1 MIVEMR
7 LHLIMITGEDG
18 IKGVSFMNKKKRM
31 KCAAFICCMFIAV
44 IFFIA
49 NIVVTQEQFLYNTI
63 CSVLGGERRKLAGG
77 DPSKYVY
84 YESDY
89 EDKKSAL
96 AAANALNERIA
107 EEGIILL
114 KNDGLLPIKTPE
126 SDAGVSNKPK
136 ISVFGH
142 NSVNLVYGGSGS
154 GGASSKGATTLFESL
169 TKAGYE
175 YNPALK
181 SFYESRAA
189 GDLRDSPAMGSS
201 LLAGI
206 FTGETPVSSY
216 TQAVSDSYKE
226 YNDAALVVLSRLGG
240 EGFDLPRTSL
250 TSLNNGKPI
259 NGARSGSDHYL
270 QLDKN
275 EVDMIREAM
284 DNFANV
290 IIVVNSS
297 EAMELGFLDDPSHYL
312 YTDGGYADSV
322 KAKECMNKLKAAVWI
337 GSPGKTGIN
346 ALGRVLNGSVN
357 PSGRTVDT
365 YARDFTK
372 DPSYYNFGT
381 NNVMHGNEFYTVRS
395 GDKLQARE
403 QYLVEYEE
411 GIYVGYR
418 YYETRFVTEGEN
430 GENWYEKNVVFPLG
444 YGLSYTDFSWE
455 ITNAEELESAVISQ
469 KTELNVKVKVTNE
482 GDCAGKDVVQIYVGA
497 PYYAGGIE
505 KSEVVLAGYAKTPML
520 AAKGRGTDD
529 LPEYCELEIPVK
541 AEYFASYDYA
551 DKNGNGHRGYE
562 IEHGDYEIRVSKNA
576 HEAVDTVTVN
586 VPDDILITGDADT
599 GYTVENRFDDVSG
612 YIKEYLS
619 RTDWEG
625 TWPAPPTQEER
636 TVTQEFLNSFNYDGD
651 DSGKPWESDKTPE
664 QSDKVLKF
672 GETEVKLYQLIG
684 KDYDDPL
691 WNELLNQLT
700 VEQMAEMIGTGN
712 YNTMAID
719 GIGKPKTIDPDGP
732 VGFTAFMG
740 DPSVYDTC
748 FYASG
753 CVLGATYNRE
763 LAEEMGKMVGNEG
776 ILGNMQGD
784 GTPYSGWYA
793 PAVNIHR
800 SPFGGRN
807 WEYYSEDGYL
817 SGSMAA
823 GVIKGAKSKGVYTYV
838 KHFALNEQETHRS
851 GVLTFANEQAMRE
864 IYFRAFELCV
874 KDGGTTA
881 IMSSFNRIG
890 KTWTGGS
897 YDLLTEVLRNEWGF
911 KGMVITDYNYAT
923 PYMNVNQMIRAG
935 GDLNLCQKGWPDT
948 VNTPTQVTALRNATK
963 NILYTVANSTA
974 MNGYGEGV
982 EYKYV
987 MPTWVVW
994 LIIADVVIIAC
1005 MGVWGFFFVRSV
1017 IRMKREESNNG
1028 GAGKAEGLVIGDGE
1042 VIKNI
1047 KDEEE

>member
-1 MIVEMR
+1 MN
-7 LHLIMITGEDG
+7 
-18 IKGVSFMNKKKRM
+18 NKKRL

-63 CSVLGGERRKLAGG
+63 CSVMGGERRKLAKG
-77 DPSKYVY
+77 DPSQYKY

-89 EDKKSAL
+89 ADKKSAL
-96 AAANALNERIA
+96 EAANSLNERIV

-114 KNDGLLPIKTPE
+114 KNDGLLPMATPV
-126 SDAGVSNKPK
+126 SDKSVTVKPK
-136 ISVFGH
+136 VSVFGH

-154 GGASSKGATTLFESL
+154 GGASSKGAATIFASL
-169 TKAGYE
+169 ASAGYE
-175 YNPALK
+175 YNPVLK
-181 SFYESRAA
+181 NFYESRTA
-189 GDLRDSPAMGSS
+189 GDNRDAPAMGNS

-206 FTGETPVSSY
+206 FTGETPVHSYSQSVTSSY
-216 TQAVSDSYKE
+216 KD

-250 TSLNNGKPI
+250 TSLNNGKTI
-259 NGARSGSDHYL
+259 NGARNSTDHYL

-275 EVDMIREAM
+275 EVDMIREAL
-284 DNFANV
+284 DNFDNV
-290 IIVVNSS
+290 IVIVNSS
-297 EAMELGFLDDPSHYL
+297 EAMELGFLDDPGHYL
-312 YTDGGYADSV
+312 YTDGGYADSI
-322 KAKECMNKLKAAVWI
+322 KAEQYMNKIKAAVWI

-346 ALGRVLNGSVN
+346 ALGRVLNGTVN

-372 DPSYYNFGT
+372 DPSYFNFGT
-381 NNVMHGNEFYTVRS
+381 NNVMHGNEFYTTRS
-395 GDKLQARE
+395 NGKLQARE

-418 YYETRFVTEGEN
+418 YWETRFVTEGVN
-430 GENWYEKNVVFPLG
+430 GETWYKNNVVFPLG
-444 YGLSYTDFSWE
+444 YGMSYTTFDWE
-455 ITNAEELESAVISQ
+455 ITNKAEIEATALNHN
-469 KTELNVKVKVTNE
+469 TEITVKVKVTNT
-482 GDCAGKDVVQIYVGA
+482 GDYAGKDVVQVYVNA
-497 PYYAGGIE
+497 PYYDGGIE
-505 KSEVVLAGYAKTPML
+505 KSEVVLVGFGKTPLL
-520 AAKGRGTDD
+520 AAKGNGTAAM
-529 LPEYCELEIPVK
+529 PEFCELEIPIK
-541 AEYFASYDYA
+541 AEYFASYDYS
-551 DKNGNGHRGYE
+551 DKNKNTHKGYE
-562 IEHGDYEIRVSKNA
+562 IEHGDYEIRVSRNA
-576 HEAVDTVTVN
+576 HEAVEIATVN
-586 VPDDILITGDADT
+586 VANDILIAEDGSTE
-599 GYTVENRFDDVSG
+599 YPVVNRFDDVSN
-612 YIKEYLS
+612 YIEKYLS

-636 TVTQEFLNSFNYDGD
+636 TVTQEFLNSFNYDGND
-651 DSGKPWESDKTPE
+651 AGKPWESTEMPE
-664 QSDKVLKF
+664 QSEKVLKF
-672 GETEVKLYQLIG
+672 KDTEVKLYQLIG

-691 WNELLNQLT
+691 WDTLLNQLT
-700 VEQMAEMIGTGN
+700 VEQMAEMVGTGN

-719 GIGKPKTIDPDGP
+719 AIGKPKTIDPDGP

-776 ILGNMQGD
+776 ILGNVAGD

-817 SGSMAA
+817 SGTMAA
-823 GVIKGAKSKGVYTYV
+823 GVIRGAKSKGVYTYV

-874 KDGGTTA
+874 KDGETTA
-881 IMSSFNRIG
+881 IMSSFNRLG
-890 KTWTGGS
+890 TTWTGGN

-911 KGMVITDYNYAT
+911 KGMVITDYNYQT

-935 GDLNLCQKGWPDT
+935 GDLNLCQKGWPSTDK
-948 VNTPTQVTALRNATK
+948 TPTQVTALRNATH

-974 MNGYGEGV
+974 MNGYGQGI

-987 MPTWVVW
+987 MPVW
-994 LIIADVVIIAC
+994 EVWFIVIDVIFILC
-1005 MGVWGFFFVRSV
+1005 MGVWTFFFVRSI
-1017 IRMKREESNNG
+1017 IRMKKTDGNNTQVE
-1028 GAGKAEGLVIGDGE
+1028 KADEFALNDGDVIG
-1042 VIKNI
+1042 IINQ
-1047 KDEEE
+1047 EEDKS

>member
-1 MIVEMR
+1 MNNNKR
-7 LHLIMITGEDG
+7 L
-18 IKGVSFMNKKKRM
+18 
-31 KCAAFICCMFIAV
+31 KCAAFICCAFLAV

-84 YESDY
+84 YKADY
-89 EDKKSAL
+89 PDKSSTL
-96 AAANALNERIA
+96 AAANALNERIE

-114 KNDGLLPIKTPE
+114 KNDGLLPLRTPV
-126 SDAGVSNKPK
+126 SDSGVNAKPK
-136 ISVFGH
+136 VSVFGH

-154 GGASSKGATTLFESL
+154 GGASSKGAATIFDSL
-169 TKAGYE
+169 TAAGYE
-175 YNPALK
+175 YNAALK

-189 GDLRDSPAMGSS
+189 GDKRDAPAMGSS

-216 TQAVSDSYKE
+216 TAAVKQSYKS

-250 TSLNNGKPI
+250 TSLNNGTAIK
-259 NGARSGSDHYL
+259 GARQATDHYL

-275 EVDMIREAM
+275 EVDMLREVM
-284 DNFANV
+284 ENFDNV
-290 IIVVNSS
+290 IVIVNSS
-297 EAMELGFLDDPSHYL
+297 EAMELGFLDDSAHYL

-322 KAKECMNKLKAAVWI
+322 KAEQLMNKLKAAVWI

-346 ALGRVLNGSVN
+346 ALGRVLNGKVN

-372 DPSYYNFGT
+372 DPSYFNFGT
-381 NNVMHGNEFYTVRS
+381 NNVMHGNEFYTARS
-395 GDKLQARE
+395 NGKLQARE

-418 YYETRFVTEGEN
+418 YYETRYATEGDN
-430 GENWYEKNVVFPLG
+430 GENWYEKNVVYPLG
-444 YGLSYTDFSWE
+444 YGLSYTEFKWE
-455 ITNAEELESAVISQ
+455 LTNKEEIEAATVTG
-469 KTELNVKVKVTNE
+469 KNEFTVKVKVTNV
-482 GDCAGKDVVQIYVGA
+482 GDYAGKDVVQIYVNA
-497 PYYAGGIE
+497 PYYERGIE
-505 KSEVVLAGYAKTPML
+505 KSEVVLAGFAKTPLL
-520 AAKGRGTDD
+520 AAQGKGTAEN
-529 LPEYCELEIPVK
+529 PEFCELEIPVNT
-541 AEYFASYDYA
+541 AYMASYDYSDA
-551 DKNGNGHRGYE
+551 NGNGHRGYE
-562 IEHGDYEIRVSKNA
+562 IEHGDYEIRVSRNA
-576 HEAVDTVTVN
+576 HEAEDIAVLNVEKDIIIGVDGKTEY
-586 VPDDILITGDADT
+586 P
-599 GYTVENRFDDVSG
+599 VENRFDEVSD
-612 YIKEYLS
+612 YIKKYLS

-625 TWPAPPTQEER
+625 TWPAPPTLEER
-636 TVTQEFLNSFNYDGD
+636 TVTQEFLNTLNYDGND
-651 DSGKPWESDKTPE
+651 AGKPWETTDMPE
-664 QSDKVLKF
+664 QSEKVLKF
-672 GETEVKLYQLIG
+672 KDTEVKLYQLIG
-684 KDYDDPL
+684 KEYGDKL
-691 WNELLNQLT
+691 WDELLSQLT

-776 ILGNMQGD
+776 IIGNEAGD

-807 WEYYSEDGYL
+807 WEYYSEDGFL

-823 GVIKGAKSKGVYTYV
+823 SVIQGAKSKGVYTYV

-851 GVLTFANEQAMRE
+851 GVLTYASEQAMRE
-864 IYFRAFELCV
+864 IYLRAFELCV
-874 KDGGTTA
+874 KDGETTA

-890 KTWTGGS
+890 TTWTGGS
-897 YDLLTEVLRNEWGF
+897 YDLLTEILRNEWGF

-935 GDLNLCQKGWPDT
+935 GDLNLTQKGWPDT
-948 VNTPTQVTALRNATK
+948 VKTPTQVTALRNAAK

-974 MNGYGEGV
+974 MNGYGPGV

-987 MPTWVVW
+987 MPLWEVWFIVVDI
-994 LIIADVVIIAC
+994 LFILG
-1005 MGVWGFFFVRSV
+1005 MGVWTYFFVRS
-1017 IRMKREESNNG
+1017 ILRMKKANAKGNNAAPVDESEKVFGSDDFTEN
-1028 GAGKAEGLVIGDGE
+1028 KI
-1042 VIKNI
+1042 
-1047 KDEEE
+1047 DEEEKR